1 MLSWIHFKLY
11 TFYSFQWLENKHF
24 QPGLFLGKYNFKDDK
39 IDSIVQS
46 FYAKLESV
54 LQSSKFESL
63 MLNDPFDL
71 HIKVLGA
78 QHMKE
83 LRQKQGNILKNLN
96 FPNYGLTNLFG
107 ISDKQGRFSKM
118 KEKRYCFEVPTTFAP
133 HQTEMENYFKSNC
146 LIMSIIMGM

>member
-1 MLSWIHFKLY
+1 MYNFH
-11 TFYSFQWLENKHF
+11 SFQWLENKQF

-46 FYAKLESV
+46 FYANLESV

-63 MLNDPFDL
+63 LLNEPFDL

-96 FPNYGLTNLFG
+96 LPNYGLTNLFE
-107 ISDKQGRFSKM
+107 ISDIQDQFSKM
-118 KEKRYCFEVPTTFAP
+118 KEKRYIFEVPRTFAP
-133 HQTEMENYFKSNC
+133 HQMEMEHYFKSNC